1 MACRE
6 GLALASDLLLQKIR
20 VASDCANAIRSIQ
33 EESMGQYGQ
42 ITKEIRATSEQFLKA
57 EFVHEC
63 RESNH
68 DAHSLAR
75 SAIHNS
81 LGCVSGS
88 SIRLRAF
95 VISTLLLISV
105 EFPPKK
111 SN

>member
-1 MACRE
+1 
-6 GLALASDLLLQKIR
+6 
-20 VASDCANAIRSIQ
+20 
-33 EESMGQYGQ
+33 MGQYGQ
-42 ITKEIRATSEQFLKA
+42 ITKEIRAPSEQFLKA
-57 EFVHEC
+57 EFVHER

-81 LGCVSGS
+81 LGRGGS
-88 SIRLRAF
+88 LIRLRAF

-105 EFPPKK
+105 EFPPQKIRSIKYRLIIKLIIRMDGKFPDEPIK